1 MKSVKIFGQTIK
13 YNNISDL
20 AKQLNV
26 SNDVALRKM
35 IARQTLEN
43 IEKPKLLYDTLSNN
57 LEKIN
62 LKDRQSLVLIRKFT
76 GKRRIPKSEKDI
88 IMQRN
93 RNFISDNSNVMMIDE
108 NNKELL
114 NDIVLRYTYYLDI
127 IFKFSDRIYRRELI
141 DFKKCK
147 ANELERYINESAQI
161 YADRIGGLEY
171 GKNQDINNL
180 EDDHY
185 IYIIKKVD
193 VNHLNFDIRTMRLKN
208 AQPIDISVNIYNDII
223 NIKDIKINCVYD
235 YLIETYKKI
244 SKNSIQQYGTKE
256 GITTNELK
264 EFCIKYD
271 IKMIAY
277 DITGKIIES
286 HYPNKING
294 KSYKNLIYIAHN
306 QHIYPIK
313 NSKLN
318 RKQINIIDQKR
329 YLTQES
335 LNTKFNKLLNNGIE
349 PAQIKINNIKNED
362 GSITVNILS
371 FVHKNK
377 LHFYNNDYDNIKLL
391 YQKFGLLDLL
401 KENPLLNIHS
411 CMRNIEKLYIKQ
423 NINSYCP
430 ELKNIPKKG
439 GYIYVDNKNEYSEKN
454 IYTLDATKFYASCIT
469 KLPYLIVIDTKI
481 NNIKEKIDKTNIID
495 HYFYVVQPININS
508 FLIDKTT
515 IVSGSY
521 LKTILLIHEEQNINI
536 LYEIETTKVE
546 NYLKKMIEDIYS
558 YSDINITF
566 LKDLINIYIGKLS
579 NGNYE
584 NKKINIIE
592 NVIRNDECQYYD
604 MDITKYNNIYSF
616 LTSVKEDVSLYTRF
630 PIHCQILDQSR
641 IELLNLRTH
650 LHNKG
655 YNNIVQIKT
664 DAISFYTKKLNKND
678 FTDILAKTDRDL
690 TKWKFIKFEK
700 LKCSTQCYE
709 SEEINIFNNTIINN
723 KKNILIDAP
732 AGSGKSHCIIN
743 NLIPSIKDN
752 DYIVLTPSNKA
763 LEEYRRNKYNSD
775 VIQKYELN
783 NIIPKEKIIIIDEI
797 GMVGRKGLDILLKCA
812 YFGKRIISYGDYS
825 QLLPV
830 DDNITEP
837 YNNKQFINFLYNKID
852 ILDQNH
858 RNNFTKE
865 YYTKI
870 KTHKSIKYL
879 INECKKYSTKNYY
892 DAEYIICFTN
902 EVKDKYN
909 DLMLKLL
916 NKKINDIGVRV
927 ICKTN
932 KLRDNNIYNNYI
944 LTIIGKEKD
953 KIIFND
959 GSSVIEKDFMKYF
972 KPAYALTLH
981 CLQGAS
987 ILSYYFAEE
996 DIQIITKCQNWNRY
1010 AYTLISRIKN
1020 KNLNDYEKIILQYN
1034 YKSILGKINRE

>member
-20 AKQLNV
+20 AKQLKV
-26 SNDVALRKM
+26 SNDAHTRKE
-35 IARQTLEN
+35 ITRATLTN
-43 IEKPKLLYDTLSNN
+43 IEKPKILYDTLSHNF
-57 LEKIN
+57 EKIN
-62 LKDRQSLVLIRKFT
+62 LKDRQSLVLLRNFT
-76 GKRRIPKSEKDI
+76 GKRRILKNEKDI
-88 IMQRN
+88 IMQQN
-93 RNFISDNSNVMMIDE
+93 QNYIIDNKSILMIDE
-108 NNKELL
+108 TDKDTLNEL
-114 NDIVLRYTYYLDI
+114 ILRYTFYLDI
-127 IFKFSDRIYRRELI
+127 IFKFSDRIYIREI
-141 DFKKCK
+141 SRYAYCK
-147 ANELERYINESAQI
+147 SYELERHIKDAAEH
-161 YADRIGGLEY
+161 YADLIGGLDY

-193 VNHLNFDIRTMRLKN
+193 VNKLNFDIRTMRLKSIK
-208 AQPIDISVNIYNDII
+208 PIDISVNIYNDII
-223 NIKDIKINCVYD
+223 NIQDIKINCVHD

-244 SKNSIQQYGTKE
+244 SKNSILQYGTKE

-264 EFCIKYD
+264 HFCIKYN

-286 HYPNKING
+286 HYPDKING

-306 QHIYPIK
+306 HHIYPLK

-318 RKQINIIDQKR
+318 KKQVNVIEQKR
-329 YLTQES
+329 FLTQES
-335 LNTKFNKLLNNGIE
+335 LNNKFNKILNKGIE
-349 PAQIKINNIKNED
+349 PAQIKINNVKNND
-362 GSITVNILS
+362 NTITVNILS

-377 LHFYNNDYDNIKLL
+377 LYYYNVDYDNVEKL
-391 YQKFGLLDLL
+391 YKKFGLLDYL

-411 CMRNIEKLYIKQ
+411 CMKNIEKLYVKE

-439 GYIYVDNKNEYSEKN
+439 GYAYVDTKNDYDSK
-454 IYTLDATKFYASCIT
+454 YVHTLDATKFYASCIT
-469 KLPYLIVIDTKI
+469 QLPYLITVDTKS
-481 NNIKEKIDKTNIID
+481 NNINEKKDTTNIID
-495 HYFYVVQPININS
+495 HYLYVVQPINLNS

-515 IVSGSY
+515 VVSGSY
-521 LKTILLIHEEQNINI
+521 LKKILMIHEEHNINM
-536 LYEIETTKVE
+536 LYEIETTKVD

-558 YSDINITF
+558 YTDLNIKF
-566 LKDLINIYIGKLS
+566 LKELINIYIGKLS
-579 NGNYE
+579 NGNFE
-584 NKKINIIE
+584 KKSMHVIE
-592 NVIRNDECQYYD
+592 NVVLNNECQYYD
-604 MDITKYNNIYSF
+604 MDITRYNNQYSF
-616 LTSVKEDVSLYTRF
+616 LKSVKEDVSLYTRF

-650 LHNKG
+650 LYNKG

-664 DAISFYTKKLNKND
+664 DAISFFTKRLNKND
-678 FTDILAKTDRDL
+678 FIDILAKSDRDL

-700 LKCSTQCYE
+700 MKCSTLCYE
-709 SEEINIFNNTIINN
+709 SEEINIFDNTIINN

-752 DYIVLTPSNKA
+752 DYKVITPSNKA

-783 NIIPKEKIIIIDEI
+783 NIIPTEKTIIVDEI

-830 DDNITEP
+830 DDNITKP
-837 YNNKQFINFLYNKID
+837 YNNKQFIDFLYNKTD

-858 RNNFTKE
+858 RNHFTKE
-865 YYTKI
+865 YYNKLRTNKN
-870 KTHKSIKYL
+870 IKYL

-902 EVKDKYN
+902 ETKDKYN
-909 DLMLKLL
+909 NMMLELL

-959 GSSVIEKDFMKYF
+959 GSSVTEKDLNKYF

-996 DIQIITKCQNWNRY
+996 DINSITKFQNWNRY
-1010 AYTLISRIKN
+1010 SYTLISRIKN

-1034 YKSILGKINRE
+1034 YKSILGKYQK